1 MRVGL
6 PETSDSPTS
15 LMADAATLSRRA
27 EDIHSR
33 YRYQFG
39 GKPRITRR
47 LADLDNI
54 VAASEA
60 LIEECRAAEA
70 DEVIQTVRERIS
82 LYLDERALIEEA
94 HALGATAV
102 QATMLGTRAN
112 AFFGYYARHFAGQSR
127 LTRDL
132 GLLDDVIDA
141 LREVKDALQ
150 SLLAS
155 NGAEIAERHLKTVEG
170 NIEHYVSERDAILSV
185 REAASPQELTS
196 ACAGVANAQ
205 FEAYRVHFAGRAR
218 VSRRPALIERLIAN
232 LEWALKGMNGLIA
245 AGAEVEINTKN
256 RQRVRERL
264 DAYSREADA
273 IRKAR
278 EDASVYDLIDSLGQ
292 EANLVMAD
300 YSNEFAGK
308 NRATRELSKMTAL
321 LDRLVEVERQM
332 SALGRVYENET
343 NERNTSIV
351 HDTLLVYSSEW
362 QAIRDA
368 QSN

>member
-1 MRVGL
+1 
-6 PETSDSPTS
+6 
-15 LMADAATLSRRA
+15 MADAATLSRRA
-27 EDIHSR
+27 EDLHSR

-54 VAASEA
+54 VAASES
-60 LIEECRAAEA
+60 LIEECRAAGVE
-70 DEVIQTVRERIS
+70 DVIQTIRERLS
-82 LYLDERALIEEA
+82 LYLDERALIVDA
-94 HALGATAV
+94 HALGPTAV

-141 LREVKDALQ
+141 LREVKDSLQ
-150 SLLAS
+150 NLLAS
-155 NGAEIAERHLKTVEG
+155 NGGEIAERHLKTVEG
-170 NIEHYVSERDAILSV
+170 NIERYVSERDAILAV

-196 ACAGVANAQ
+196 AYAAVANAQ
-205 FEAYRVHFAGRAR
+205 FEAYRTHFAGRAR
-218 VSRRPALIERLIAN
+218 VSRRPALIERLVSN
-232 LEWALKGMNGLIA
+232 LEWALKGMNGLVA
-245 AGAEVEINTKN
+245 AGGEVEINTKN

-264 DAYSREADA
+264 DAYEREADA

-278 EDASVYDLIDSLGQ
+278 EEASVYDLIDSLGQ

-308 NRATRELSKMTAL
+308 NRATRDIGKMAAL

-332 SALGRVYENET
+332 SALGHVYENET
-343 NERNTSIV
+343 NQRNTAIV
-351 HDTLLVYSSEW
+351 HDTLIVYGGEW
-362 QAIRDA
+362 DAIREA